1 MSVSG
6 TCPNQYSFDTRTG
19 AQSFAC
25 YAITAKVRTTRR
37 VIRHFT
43 RLNTKQPPPGVSMLT
58 TRELEVFELITR
70 GLSNA
75 EIGRELFIS
84 DTTVKPTSPGCC
96 RSRTSATGS
105 RRSSS
110 PTRPGSSTSRDPAHS
125 PTGGGRPVVGWSH
138 QGHDLAT
145 TRARPLRTY
154 RRGNAIA
161 PERSDHMIAIESLT
175 KKYHSTVAV
184 DHVSFVAEPG
194 RVTGFLGPNGA
205 GKSTSMRML
214 VGLTA
219 PTSGTATISG
229 RRFAD
234 LPNPGLEVG
243 VMLDASAQH
252 AGRTGRE
259 ILTIAQRTM
268 GVPAR
273 RVDEMLELVSLT
285 EAEADRRV
293 GNYSLG
299 MRQRLGIATALIGNP
314 GVLVLDEPANGL
326 DPAGI
331 RWMRDLLRDFANRGG
346 TVLLSSHLLR
356 EVEIIA
362 DDIVMIGR
370 GKVVCQG
377 SKANLLRGVG
387 SIARAVDRSALLRA
401 LHASGLD
408 ATVSDDGA
416 LATDADPAR
425 VGELALAAG
434 VALTELRPAEGGL
447 EDMFL
452 ELTADTQR
460 DNHTERTAA

>member
-1 MSVSG
+1 
-6 TCPNQYSFDTRTG
+6 
-19 AQSFAC
+19 
-25 YAITAKVRTTRR
+25 
-37 VIRHFT
+37 
-43 RLNTKQPPPGVSMLT
+43 
-58 TRELEVFELITR
+58 
-70 GLSNA
+70 
-75 EIGRELFIS
+75 
-84 DTTVKPTSPGCC
+84 
-96 RSRTSATGS
+96 
-105 RRSSS
+105 
-110 PTRPGSSTSRDPAHS
+110 
-125 PTGGGRPVVGWSH
+125 
-138 QGHDLAT
+138 
-145 TRARPLRTY
+145 
-154 RRGNAIA
+154 
-161 PERSDHMIAIESLT
+161 MIAIESLT
-175 KKYHSTVAV
+175 KKYRSTVAV

-234 LPNPGLEVG
+234 LPDPGLEVG